1 MAMLPPDYK
10 AGATRGEALRVHS
23 PHPKA
28 PGRSQSEHSV
38 PLILSPFEWTIAK
51 RYLLPGRNEAF
62 IALVAS
68 ISIGVVML
76 SVAMLVI
83 VMSVM
88 NGFRAELMDKIVGL
102 NGHAIVQAYG
112 GRLDDWQG
120 VLSEVRATPEVTGA
134 SPLIEQPLLVT
145 FNGRVEGVLVRGNT
159 QADIR
164 KFSDKL
170 VAGNLS
176 ALEPGAGQ
184 VMIGARLAQNLGA
197 RVGDIITVINPQGRS
212 TPFGTVP
219 RQVGYTVAAVFEV
232 GIYDYD
238 EKFVVMPIPDAQTLL
253 LMGDQIGMIEVK
265 VTDPDRVGEILG
277 PVQRKLAGRAIL
289 SDWRQINASLFEAL
303 QVERVAMAF
312 ALSFMVLVAAFNIL
326 SSLVMLVRAKTR
338 DIAILRT
345 MGATRRSLVKIFVTT
360 GFTVGAIGTVAGL
373 VLGSIVLFF
382 REGIVSG
389 IGTITGQDLWDPEVR
404 FLSAVPAKAD
414 PVEIALIILLALV
427 LSFLATLYPAWKAA
441 NTDPVEVLR
450 YE

>member
-1 MAMLPPDYK
+1 ML
-10 AGATRGEALRVHS
+10 
-23 PHPKA
+23 
-28 PGRSQSEHSV
+28 
-38 PLILSPFEWTIAK
+38 LSPFEWTIAK
-51 RYLLPGRNEAF
+51 RYLLPGRSEAF
-62 IALVAS
+62 IALVAG

-112 GRLDDWQG
+112 GRLDDWER
-120 VLSEVRATPEVTGA
+120 VLADVRATPEVVEA

-164 KFSDKL
+164 KFADKIR
-170 VAGNLS
+170 AGNIT
-176 ALEPGAGQ
+176 ALEPGAGRI
-184 VMIGARLAQNLGA
+184 MIGARLAQNLGA
-197 RVGDIITVINPQGRS
+197 RVGGVITVINPAGRS

-219 RQVGYTVAAVFEV
+219 RQVGYEVAAIFEV
-232 GIYDYD
+232 GIFDYD

-265 VTDPDRVGEILG
+265 VTDPDRVGEILA
-277 PVQRKLAGRAIL
+277 PVQRRLSGHAIL
-289 SDWRQINASLFEAL
+289 ADWRQINASLFEAL

-345 MGATRRSLVKIFVTT
+345 MGATRQSLIKIFVTA
-360 GFTVGAIGTVAGL
+360 GFTVGAIGTIAGL
-373 VLGSIVLFF
+373 ILGSIVLFF
-382 REGIVSG
+382 RESIVAG
-389 IGTITGQDLWDPEVR
+389 IGKLTGQDLWDPEVR

-414 PVEIALIILLALV
+414 PVEIALIVLLALV

-441 NTDPVEVLR
+441 STDPVEVLR

>member
-1 MAMLPPDYK
+1 
-10 AGATRGEALRVHS
+10 
-23 PHPKA
+23 
-28 PGRSQSEHSV
+28 
-38 PLILSPFEWTIAK
+38 LILSPFERTIAK
-51 RYLLPGRNEAF
+51 RYLLPGKSEAF

-112 GRLDDWQG
+112 GRLDNWQG
-120 VLSEVRATPEVTGA
+120 VLADVRATPEVTDA

-159 QADIR
+159 QGDIG
-164 KFSDKL
+164 KFADKL

-176 ALEPGAGQ
+176 ALQPNAGKI
-184 VMIGARLAQNLGA
+184 MIGARLAQNLGA
-197 RVGDIITVINPQGRS
+197 RVGDVITVINPQGRS

-219 RQVGYTVAAVFEV
+219 RQVGYEVAAIFEV

-253 LMGDQIGMIEVK
+253 LLGDQIGMIEVK
-265 VTDPDRVGEILG
+265 VTDPDRVGEILA
-277 PVQRKLAGRAIL
+277 PVQRKLAGRALL

-338 DIAILRT
+338 DIAIMRT
-345 MGATRRSLVKIFVTT
+345 MGATRQSLIKIFVTT
-360 GFTVGAIGTVAGL
+360 GFTVGAIGTIAGL
-373 VLGSIVLFF
+373 ILGTIVLFF
-382 REGIVSG
+382 RESIVAG
-389 IGTITGQDLWDPEVR
+389 IGKLTGQDLWDPEVR

-441 NTDPVEVLR
+441 STDPVEVLR